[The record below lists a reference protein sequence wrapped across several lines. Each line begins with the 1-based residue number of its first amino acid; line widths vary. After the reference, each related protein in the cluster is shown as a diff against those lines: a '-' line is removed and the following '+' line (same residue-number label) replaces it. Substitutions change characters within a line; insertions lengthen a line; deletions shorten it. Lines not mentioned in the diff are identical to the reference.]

1 VSGPS
6 EESASYAQPT
16 PRRLYV
22 HDDLTDE
29 VRRRLGPASSAV
41 ALVARLFSLLRADEP
56 RVVVLSLEEQ
66 LARVMAHG
74 PYPPFDLTLGLGRAG
89 ERVASQVHR
98 RAGWFPRIRRI
109 DVTREEDGRGGY
121 TVVGTSGASLSEQ
134 LGTVTGCRSLAV
146 VDDTVFSGIT
156 MRAVIGGL
164 PPELRARARAF
175 CLRGVADSLAAV
187 GTLCPIVAGVSAPGR
202 LLSDVS
208 FINATGLV
216 LRVAIRR
223 RGHPPLAFFDRPD
236 WIRSW
241 FPGYDRD
248 VLELCRHLNGLLEPS
263 EPPGDNSSPG
273 NSESRSTIPSRS

>member
-6 EESASYAQPT
+6 EGRAPYAQPT

-29 VRRRLGPASSAV
+29 VRRRLGPGSPAV
-41 ALVARLFSLLRADEP
+41 ALVARLFALLCADQ
-56 RVVVLSLEEQ
+56 RVVVLSLDEQ
-66 LARVMAHG
+66 LARVVAHG
-74 PYPPFDLTLGLGRAG
+74 PYEPFDLTLGLGRAG
-89 ERVASQVHR
+89 ERVANQLHG
-98 RAGWFPRIRRI
+98 RAGWFPHIRRI

-121 TVVGTSGASLSEQ
+121 TIVGTDGASLSEQ
-134 LGTVTGCRSLAV
+134 LAAIGGCRSLAV

-164 PPELRARARAF
+164 PPELRAHARAF

-187 GTLCPIVAGVSAPGR
+187 GTFCPIVAGVSAPGR

-223 RGHPPLAFFDRPD
+223 RGQSPLAFFDRPD
-236 WIRSW
+236 WLRAW
-241 FPGYDRD
+241 FSGYDRD
-248 VLELCRHLNGLLEPS
+248 VLELCRRLNGLLESS
-263 EPPGDNSSPG
+263 EPPGDHNSRG
-273 NSESRSTIPSRS
+273 NSDSRSTIPNTS